1 MARIRTIKPEF
12 WTDEKVVECSPT
24 ARLLF
29 IGLWNFCDDYGS
41 HQYSPKQ
48 IKMEIFPGDDFKTT
62 KIEEWLT
69 ELINA
74 RLIRTYVIDDKRY
87 LRVCGWRHQK
97 IEKPSRKHPD
107 PIEFDDHSTTIRR
120 PFDDDSPAEGNGREG
135 KGKEGKVKAQAPVV
149 ELPEKVKQETW
160 NAYLEMRRSIRKPA
174 NLDAQ
179 RLIIKKLLKMGG
191 DMNAILE
198 QSIMNSWQGVFELK
212 EGGNGNRTNTYRRNY
227 GAEKRDTELPADIQ
241 AMLDEVNA
249 RAAAEVAASEA
260 DRECERDA

>member
-48 IKMEIFPGDDFKTT
+48 IKMEVFPGDDFKIS
-62 KIEEWLT
+62 KIEEWLL
-69 ELINA
+69 ELINTC
-74 RLIRTYVIDDKRY
+74 LIKVYTVEDKRY

-107 PIEFDDHSTTIRR
+107 PIQFDDHSTTDRR

-174 NLDAQ
+174 NLYAQ

-212 EGGNGNRTNTYRRNY
+212 EGGNGTGIRSDARRWLRRP
-227 GAEKRDTELPADIQ
+227 GEDLSPDAQQAIADAKQ
-241 AMLDEVNA
+241 AGREALA
-249 RAAAEVAASEA
+249 RRAANRAPK
-260 DRECERDA
+260 DT